1 MMTEGAQ
8 QTIPTDIP
16 LHPSEVWPPHC
27 RYMPGPPARPP
38 GDTPG
43 VGTAPGWRREAITDW
58 PGASH
63 SFNIQANPEGPR
75 PTLPFSEPHP
85 LGGLCLIRGLLAS
98 QASPRNSTC
107 RSRWAVW
114 MWRSQQEATSRRQ
127 GHGSPQP
134 PAEFA
139 PGSSRAA
146 QLQPGCREWWVC
158 LEAVVRGQWVSA
170 A

>member
-1 MMTEGAQ
+1 MPSRPSP
-8 QTIPTDIP
+8 QTSHYTQAR
-16 LHPSEVWPPHC
+16 C
-27 RYMPGPPARPP
+27 GPQTALTCLSLLQGPR

-63 SFNIQANPEGPR
+63 SFNIQTNPEGPR
-75 PTLPFSEPHP
+75 PMLPLSEPHP
-85 LGGLCLIRGLLAS
+85 LGGLCLIQGLLAS

-114 MWRSQQEATSRRQ
+114 MWGSQQEATSRRQ
-127 GHGSPQP
+127 RRGSPQP
-134 PAEFA
+134 PVEFV

-146 QLQPGCREWWVC
+146 QLRPGHREW
-158 LEAVVRGQWVSA
+158 
-170 A
+170 